1 MTQQIKLRRDTASN
15 YTIKDNSTG
24 LVIGD
29 GEVAL
34 ETDKL
39 GTGGLRLKIGDG
51 YRQWGYLGYL
61 GFVADGTYAT
71 GNGTAQNPTSNPPGV
86 LSIGTGAPNN
96 TYGVNGDIYFRIDG
110 TNTVSSTG
118 GTPTIYQKRSGSWQ
132 PVV

>member
-51 YRQWGYLGYL
+51 WMTAPALADTTRDEVLAG
-61 GFVADGTYAT
+61 VARCGVIHDDKVGW
-71 GNGTAQNPTSNPPGV
+71 TASM
-86 LSIGTGAPNN
+86 AP
-96 TYGVNGDIYFRIDG
+96 
-110 TNTVSSTG
+110 SSRCA
-118 GTPTIYQKRSGSWQ
+118 PSWA
-132 PVV
+132 